1 MSNGITWVGMDVHKK
16 AVNVAVILP
25 GRKECV
31 EWQVINEPRAVK
43 RLAKKLVRMAP
54 GEVRVCY
61 EAGPCGFVLQRQ
73 LQAAAPLVCEV
84 VAPSLIPTKPGERV
98 KTDRKD
104 ARKLAQYLKS
114 CLLTEVEPPSEEEEA
129 VRDLSRCREKTKQD
143 LTRCRHR
150 VSRFLL
156 RRNVHYR
163 GPGRTWTRKHR
174 TWLRG
179 LRFGISVDQMVF
191 EEYLQA
197 VEHLEER
204 IKGLD
209 EKIEAIAKEEPY
221 REPVGRLR
229 CFRGIDTITAMTV
242 VAELYKF
249 GRFDSPRQLMGYL
262 GLVPS
267 EYSSGDHYSR
277 GSITKAG
284 NSHVRRV
291 LVEAAWH
298 YRHQPAVGVA
308 LRKRREGQ
316 PDWVIGIADHAQQR
330 LCRRYRRL
338 TAKGKPKN
346 KAVVAVARELAGFI
360 WSVLFET
367 RMRGGAMTEADQL
380 SA

>member
-1 MSNGITWVGMDVHKK
+1 MSKGMTWVGMDVHKK
-16 AVNVAVILP
+16 AINVAMILP
-25 GRKECV
+25 DRKEYV
-31 EWQVINEPRAVK
+31 EWQVSNEPRAVK

-73 LQAAAPLVCEV
+73 LQAGAPLVCEV
-84 VAPSLIPTKPGERV
+84 VAPSLIPTKAGERV

-104 ARKLAQYLKS
+104 ARKLAQYFQS
-114 CLLTEVEPPSEEEEA
+114 GLLTEVQPPSEEEEA
-129 VRDLSRCREKTKQD
+129 VRDLCRCRERTKQD
-143 LTRCRHR
+143 LTRSRHR
-150 VSRFLL
+150 VTKFLL
-156 RRNVHYR
+156 RRNVFYR
-163 GPGRTWTRKHR
+163 GPGNTWTRKHR
-174 TWLRG
+174 AWLRG
-179 LRFGISVDQMVF
+179 LRFGIAVDQMVF

-209 EKIEAIAKEEPY
+209 EKIEAISKEDPY
-221 REPVGRLR
+221 REPVGHLR
-229 CFRGIDTITAMTV
+229 CFRGIDTITAITV

-249 GRFDSPRQLMGYL
+249 MRFNSPRQLMGYL

-291 LVEAAWH
+291 LVEAAWN
-298 YRHQPAVGVA
+298 YRHHPAVGVA
-308 LRKRREGQ
+308 LRKRRKGQ
-316 PDWVIGIADHAQQR
+316 PDWAIRIADHAQQR

-367 RMRGGAMTEADQL
+367 RMRGGAMTEPAQL